1 MENYIEKILNAFKS
15 KPASKTQNT
24 LAQKNPEEHI
34 RAVNPK
40 TKIEKI
46 FEKPKQVEIMPTRVD
61 RFDELIKDGG
71 LERGSTTLISGGTG
85 TGKTTFSLQSM
96 YHGALRGEKG
106 IFISFEEEP
115 AKIKQHMLKN
125 FGWDFYKLEKQGVFG
140 FLKLD
145 PAKIARTVEGK
156 IAEKSGTLKIKVQ
169 DIELPF
175 KPDRLC
181 LDSLSALSIAFE
193 DEDNYRKY
201 IRELFEFLESY
212 NSVNLVIAETQ
223 QNPKIYSKTG
233 VEEFLADAVIVFYNV
248 KREGFRKNA
257 LEILKLRSG
266 EHVKKMVPYK
276 IGPNGIEISA
286 DKSKF

>member
-15 KPASKTQNT
+15 KNALKNIQE
-24 LAQKNPEEHI
+24 NPEETTAGKI
-34 RAVNPK
+34 PKKRPKIDKTFDIPK
-40 TKIEKI
+40 TI
-46 FEKPKQVEIMPTRVD
+46 EIMPIRVD
-61 RFDELIKDGG
+61 KFDGLIKDGG

-85 TGKTTFSLQSM
+85 TGKTTFALQSM
-96 YHGALRGEKG
+96 YYSALKGEKG

-125 FGWDFYKLEKQGVFG
+125 FGWDFYKLEKQGVFA

-156 IAEKSGTLKIKVQ
+156 IAEKSGSLKIKIQ
-169 DIELPF
+169 NIELPF
-175 KPDRLC
+175 KPDRIC

-233 VEEFLADAVIVFYNV
+233 VEEFLADAVVVLYNV
-248 KREGFRKNA
+248 KHEGFRKNA
-257 LEILKLRSG
+257 LEILKLRSS

-276 IGPNGIEISA
+276 IGSSGIEINT
-286 DKSKF
+286 DKNKF